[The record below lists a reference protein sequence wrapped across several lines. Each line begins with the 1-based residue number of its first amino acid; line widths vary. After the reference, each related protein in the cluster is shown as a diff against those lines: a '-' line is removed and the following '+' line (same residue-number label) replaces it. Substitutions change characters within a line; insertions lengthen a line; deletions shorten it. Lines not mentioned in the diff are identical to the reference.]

1 MFTGLQTA
9 GSELRG
15 VVQKLR
21 NPFMNPGFI
30 IGKGIERFRQQKD
43 SPKLDLDI
51 AGHLHPTL
59 QTSAQLLEYCV
70 KRFQY
75 SVEIV
80 LTRHGK

>member
-1 MFTGLQTA
+1 MFTGLQNA
-9 GSELRG
+9 GSELRE

-30 IGKGIERFRQQKD
+30 IEKSIERFRQQKNT
-43 SPKLDLDI
+43 PKLDLDI

-59 QTSAQLLEYCV
+59 QPSAEVLEYCV

-75 SVEIV
+75 GVELV